1 MDATSSSTQP
11 PTCPHA
17 EAATKSSLDDDD
29 DNKNKINNN
38 CDSSNTANNNSN
50 RHSSVNGSAG
60 KRTTPQ
66 EDSVTTTT
74 NTTTNKANGDAFA
87 MCAHAKTQSISNAN
101 EEQQQQVP
109 APRIVTREVCDH
121 VQFLITE
128 IQKPRDGNEDTMDE
142 ARLENEERQRK
153 TTDGTLGEEPDDW
166 PTGM

>member
-17 EAATKSSLDDDD
+17 AATKSSLDDD

-74 NTTTNKANGDAFA
+74 TTNKANGDAFA
-87 MCAHAKTQSISNAN
+87 MCAHAKTQSITNAN
-101 EEQQQQVP
+101 EEQQQVP

-128 IQKPRDGNEDTMDE
+128 IQKPRDGNEDSTDE